1 MLGCAF
7 IFHYMHLFCEKGI
20 MSKKYIFKVNLQQQK
35 MFKVFQAIA
44 LLLYP
49 LKTSKKLWLSDV
61 LLGIEMA

>member
-7 IFHYMHLFCEKGI
+7 IFHYMHLFCEKDI
-20 MSKKYIFKVNLQQQK
+20 MSKEHVFKVNLQQQK

-49 LKTSKKLWLSDV
+49 LKTSKTLWLSDV